1 MSDLVNQAEETLLKS
16 KGMAF
21 AEIEETVFDLL
32 SREIDYGE
40 VFVQS
45 TRSESFGLED
55 GIVKD
60 GAFSVDAGIGV
71 RALAGEKTGFAYSED
86 IRLDG
91 LQQAAKAARPAWRSL
106 HARSWE
112 GSKNSPSPA
121 V

>member
-55 GIVKD
+55 GP
-60 GAFSVDAGIGV
+60 
-71 RALAGEKTGFAYSED
+71 LAISRETLSAS
-86 IRLDG
+86 
-91 LQQAAKAARPAWRSL
+91 
-106 HARSWE
+106 
-112 GSKNSPSPA
+112 N

>member
-45 TRSESFGLED
+45 TRSESFGLEEKYF
-55 GIVKD
+55 KD
-60 GAFSVDAGIGV
+60 SNFVIFSTLPIILTCLSKASQGNK
-71 RALAGEKTGFAYSED
+71 RAAW
-86 IRLDG
+86 G
-91 LQQAAKAARPAWRSL
+91 LF
-106 HARSWE
+106 
-112 GSKNSPSPA
+112 
-121 V
+121 

>member
-1 MSDLVNQAEETLLKS
+1 MSDLVSQAEETLLKS

-71 RALAGEKTGFAYSED
+71 RALAGEKTGFA
-86 IRLDG
+86 
-91 LQQAAKAARPAWRSL
+91 
-106 HARSWE
+106 
-112 GSKNSPSPA
+112 
-121 V
+121 

>member
-55 GIVKD
+55 GIC
-60 GAFSVDAGIGV
+60 
-71 RALAGEKTGFAYSED
+71 LLYT
-86 IRLDG
+86 
-91 LQQAAKAARPAWRSL
+91 
-106 HARSWE
+106 
-112 GSKNSPSPA
+112 SPSPRT
-121 V
+121 